1 MQKGDFEIMNI
12 LILTG
17 RFGMGHIKAAAAVKE
32 QILAQKPE
40 AVVHTVDL
48 MDYLFPYCSSAIY
61 KGFGLL
67 VSRYSNLYNLINQAA
82 GKSGSAPL
90 KSVLR
95 GKVRKLLAKTEAD
108 LVISVLPVC
117 AQYISAY
124 KQTTGC
130 RIPLYTYI
138 TDITFHNEWYAPLC
152 DFYFVGDQQ
161 TKDAL
166 LFKGVPSSKVCIS
179 GIPVAKS
186 FHRSLSEKDQGKTST
201 LVDPVYKKNPDSKVR
216 LLIMGGGLGLL
227 PLHPRILQKI
237 NDDPQM
243 DAILVAG
250 KNSHLEE
257 QASMQYPNIHV
268 LGYTDNVD
276 MLMARSD
283 IFITKPG
290 GISTFEAIA
299 SKTPLFVI
307 NPFLEQE
314 IGNAQFIQR
323 NKIGKVLWGGAASAN
338 LSEEEAEKIFRELKA
353 VAKNRKMLQTMK
365 ENLQILENT
374 FETKCPTDI
383 LAVSDSSG
391 FRMDRT
397 KGTGAADIKEN
408 ENEIEIEIEHE
419 QKKRKG
425 GVFRAEAF

>member
-1 MQKGDFEIMNI
+1 MN
-12 LILTG
+12 
-17 RFGMGHIKAAAAVKE
+17 H
-32 QILAQKPE
+32 
-40 AVVHTVDL
+40 
-48 MDYLFPYCSSAIY
+48 
-61 KGFGLL
+61 L
-67 VSRYSNLYNLINQAA
+67 VLYQFI
-82 GKSGSAPL
+82 
-90 KSVLR
+90 
-95 GKVRKLLAKTEAD
+95 TF
-108 LVISVLPVC
+108 
-117 AQYISAY
+117 
-124 KQTTGC
+124 
-130 RIPLYTYI
+130 LYTYI

-186 FHRSLSEKDQGKTST
+186 FHRSLSEKDQGKMFFVEDTSDGDEFPVHQPESHT
-201 LVDPVYKKNPDSKVR
+201 LVDPIYKKNPNSKVR

-250 KNSHLEE
+250 KNSRLEE

-353 VAKNRKMLQTMK
+353 VAKNRKMLQAMK
-365 ENLQILENT
+365 ENLQLLENT

-383 LAVSDSSG
+383 LAVSKSSG
-391 FRMDRT
+391 SRMDKT
-397 KGTGAADIKEN
+397 KGTGVIDINEN
-408 ENEIEIEIEHE
+408 ENENENMNEIVNVNEIEHE
-419 QKKRKG
+419 QKKLKG
-425 GVFRAEAF
+425 GVFRAAAF

>member
-1 MQKGDFEIMNI
+1 MNI

-32 QILAQKPE
+32 QILAENPE
-40 AVVHTVDL
+40 AAVHTVDL

-90 KSVLR
+90 KSMLR
-95 GKVRKLLAKTEAD
+95 GKVRKLLDETEAD
-108 LVISVLPVC
+108 LIISVLPVC

-152 DFYFVGDQQ
+152 DFYLVGDSQ
-161 TKDAL
+161 TKEAL
-166 LFKGVPSSKVCIS
+166 LFKGVPSSRIRIS

-186 FHRSLSEKDQGKTST
+186 FHRSLSEKDHGEKESA
-201 LVDPVYKKNPDSKVR
+201 KVR

-227 PLHPRILQKI
+227 PLHPRVLQKI
-237 NDDPQM
+237 NDDPDM

-250 KNSHLEE
+250 KNVRLEE
-257 QASMQYPNIHV
+257 QASAQYPNIHV

-323 NKIGKVLWGGAASAN
+323 NKIGKVLWGAAASAN
-338 LSEEEAEKIFRELKA
+338 LSDEEAEKIFRELKA
-353 VAKNRKMLQTMK
+353 IAQDRKTLQAMK
-365 ENLQILENT
+365 ENMQLLENT
-374 FETKCPTDI
+374 FENSCPLDVP
-383 LAVSDSSG
+383 AVLGNVG
-391 FRMDRT
+391 FRMDKDKT
-397 KGTGAADIKEN
+397 VQTDTIHQN
-408 ENEIEIEIEHE
+408 EQE
-419 QKKRKG
+419 KRKG
-425 GVFRAEAF
+425 GVFRAAAF

>member
-1 MQKGDFEIMNI
+1 
-12 LILTG
+12 
-17 RFGMGHIKAAAAVKE
+17 
-32 QILAQKPE
+32 
-40 AVVHTVDL
+40 
-48 MDYLFPYCSSAIY
+48 
-61 KGFGLL
+61 
-67 VSRYSNLYNLINQAA
+67 
-82 GKSGSAPL
+82 
-90 KSVLR
+90 
-95 GKVRKLLAKTEAD
+95 
-108 LVISVLPVC
+108 
-117 AQYISAY
+117 
-124 KQTTGC
+124 
-130 RIPLYTYI
+130 
-138 TDITFHNEWYAPLC
+138 
-152 DFYFVGDQQ
+152 
-161 TKDAL
+161 
-166 LFKGVPSSKVCIS
+166 
-179 GIPVAKS
+179 
-186 FHRSLSEKDQGKTST
+186 
-201 LVDPVYKKNPDSKVR
+201 
-216 LLIMGGGLGLL
+216 MGGGLGLL

-290 GISTFEAIA
+290 GISTFETIA

-353 VAKNRKMLQTMK
+353 VAKNHKMLQTMK
-365 ENLQILENT
+365 ENLQLLENT

-383 LAVSDSSG
+383 LAVSESSG
-391 FRMDRT
+391 SRMDRT
-397 KGTGAADIKEN
+397 KGTGAIDINVNVN
-408 ENEIEIEIEHE
+408 ENVNEIVHE
-419 QKKRKG
+419 RKKCKG